1 MIDVN
6 DLRKGVTF
14 EVDGQI
20 FKVLEYSHNK
30 PGRGNATIRV
40 LVRNMRSGAQFEKTY
55 NSGMRVQDS
64 ITLDP
69 QTNGGRLN
77 SILVTDIVADGP
89 MARYYGLKRNDSIIQ
104 VGPMQVRDFSDPS
117 MAKDMIYESYQRQQ
131 QLVIVR
137 NGQQL
142 TLPQQPANNAPAPQP
157 SNPEPPPS
165 DRPLDRQLR
174 GIGVPTH

>member
-1 MIDVN
+1 MRAIFGLVGI
-6 DLRKGVTF
+6 LIAIGVLVYFLGPGGGLTHT
-14 EVDGQI
+14 QQ
-20 FKVLEYSHNK
+20 VLEQGEKARHQAEQLA
-30 PGRGNATIRV
+30 GRDA
-40 LVRNMRSGAQFEKTY
+40 
-55 NSGMRVQDS
+55 SGMRVQDS

-69 QTNGGRLN
+69 QTSGGRLN